1 MLSYILRRMLLMIPI
16 YLGLTIST
24 FTLIRLVPGDIVQV
38 MMGERS
44 VDPTVRAEMLHRLG
58 LDKPLIAQYWDYLS
72 KILRGDF
79 GETFRTRVPVFQDF
93 MAHFIPTVELA
104 VCAMIIATILGVL
117 LGIVAALRRGS
128 WVDYLLMSG
137 ALAGY
142 SMPIYLLGPILT
154 GVFSHYLGWLPVSGV
169 INVID
174 YIDVQPVHGSWLL
187 GALQS
192 GDSGAL
198 WDVLK
203 HFMLPSIALS
213 TIPLAMIAR
222 MTRSAMLEVLGE
234 DYVRTAKA
242 KGLSPMRVIFVHVLR
257 NTMITVVTV
266 VGLQMATMMA
276 GAILTETIFSWPG
289 VGTWLL
295 DGFFSRDYPIVQ
307 NGILLVASALMLI
320 SLLVDITY
328 GLINPRIRHA

>member
-44 VDPTVRAEMLHRLG
+44 VDPSVRAEMLHRLG

-72 KILRGDF
+72 KILQGDF

-174 YIDVQPVHGSWLL
+174 YLDVQPVHGSWLL
-187 GALQS
+187 GALLS

-320 SLLVDITY
+320 SLLVDIAY
-328 GLINPRIRHA
+328 GLINPRIRYA